1 MTELTNAAQ
10 APNATA
16 PVVKKGP
23 SGLKIFGIV
32 LLAMLVALAIV
43 FFAIKYYFFPSDFNP
58 VELNAKEQ
66 QVLTSKLKVLGLG
79 DLAVGNES
87 NSRTTEQ
94 GPLKPEKYS
103 ESDEDRE
110 VSFSQREVNA
120 LVANNTEMAERMAI
134 DLSDDLISAKMLVP
148 MDEDMPLVG
157 GQTLKLKAGLGLS
170 YEKER
175 AVVVL
180 KGISVMGV
188 PIPNAWL
195 GGIKNIDLVQEF
207 GGEKG
212 FWQAFA
218 DGIDYLNV
226 EDGNLTIKLK
236 E

>member
-1 MTELTNAAQ
+1 MTEITSSTQ
-10 APNATA
+10 VHEPTE
-16 PVVKKGP
+16 KKGP
-23 SGLKIFGIV
+23 SGLKIFAIV
-32 LLAMLVALAIV
+32 LLAMLVALAIA

-66 QVLTSKLKVLGLG
+66 QALTSKLKVLGLG
-79 DLAVGNES
+79 DLAVGAKSAQQE
-87 NSRTTEQ
+87 TQQ
-94 GPLKPEKYS
+94 GALKPEKYS

-110 VSFSQREVNA
+110 VIFSQREVNA
-120 LVANNTEMAERMAI
+120 LVANNTDMAERMAI
-134 DLSDDLISAKMLVP
+134 DLADDLISAKMLVP

-170 YEKER
+170 YENER

-180 KGISVMGV
+180 KGVSVMGV

-195 GGIKNIDLVQEF
+195 GGMKNIDLVQEF

-212 FWQAFA
+212 FWKAFA
-218 DGIDYLNV
+218 DGIDYLDV
-226 EDGNLTIKLK
+226 ADGNLTIKLK

>member
-1 MTELTNAAQ
+1 MTELTNATQVPA
-10 APNATA
+10 
-16 PVVKKGP
+16 VKKGP
-23 SGLKIFGIV
+23 GGLKIFGIV
-32 LLAMLVALAIV
+32 LLAMLVVFALA
-43 FFAIKYYFFPSDFNP
+43 FFAIKSYFFPSDFNP

-79 DLAVGNES
+79 DLAVGTES
-87 NSRTTEQ
+87 NNQDAQQ
-94 GPLKPEKYS
+94 GALKPEKYS

-120 LVANNTEMAERMAI
+120 LVANNTDMAERMAI
-134 DLSDDLISAKMLVP
+134 DLSEDLISAKMLVP

-170 YEKER
+170 YEKGR

-212 FWQAFA
+212 FWKAFA

-226 EDGNLTIKLK
+226 EDGHLSIKLK

>member
-1 MTELTNAAQ
+1 MTELTSSTQ
-10 APNATA
+10 VLESTE
-16 PVVKKGP
+16 KKEP
-23 SGLKIFGIV
+23 SGLKIFAIV
-32 LLAMLVALAIV
+32 LLAMLVALAIA
-43 FFAIKYYFFPSDFNP
+43 FFAIKYYFFPADFNP

-79 DLAVGNES
+79 DLAVGAQSAQQET
-87 NSRTTEQ
+87 RQ
-94 GPLKPEKYS
+94 GALKPEKYS
-103 ESDEDRE
+103 ESDADRE

-120 LVANNTEMAERMAI
+120 LVANNTDMAERMAI
-134 DLSDDLISAKMLVP
+134 DLSDDLISAKMLLP

-157 GQTLKLKAGLGLS
+157 GQTFKLKAGLGLS
-170 YEKER
+170 YENER

-195 GGIKNIDLVQEF
+195 GGMKNIDLVQEF

-212 FWQAFA
+212 FWKGFA
-218 DGIDYLNV
+218 DGIDYLDV
-226 EDGNLTIKLK
+226 ADGNLTIKLK